1 MARNNQPT
9 NIRKYRKPL
18 NLNIGMLLFVAI
30 FFYVMICVFLSFG
43 NTRVSP
49 YEVREGSLATNYT
62 YRGFAVRDEQIVT
75 SPKSGYVNYYTK
87 EGGRVANGDLVYTID
102 ETGRL
107 TEYLEDAGMGE
118 NVLSANELATLRSDI
133 VNFTH
138 GFDEKEFLDT
148 YHFKFNLKN
157 TVLKLANSTMM
168 DGISTLADG
177 TNINEIVDFCYA
189 TTTGI
194 VSYWFDGYESF
205 DISTMLSEDLFNEKN
220 YESTQLMSNEIITE
234 GEPVYKVS
242 TNEIW
247 YILVPIDEALG
258 QELVAEEY
266 VKVRFLKNQYE
277 SWGET
282 ELVYGQDGKP
292 YLKLIFNN
300 SMLTFATDRFVEF
313 EMVLHDEVGLKIPN
327 SSIVNK
333 EFFLVPEEY
342 ITIGGSGES
351 GVIKESYSEDGTI
364 YTEFWETDIYS
375 YDEETKEY
383 YLDTDIL
390 ELGNK
395 LIKPN
400 SMDTYTISR
409 KASLIGVY
417 NMNKGYA
424 DFRQINIL
432 YQNEEYAIVK
442 SNTQYGLN
450 VYDYIVLDAASV
462 SDEQFIY

>member
-1 MARNNQPT
+1 MADRNQTT

-49 YEVREGSLATNYT
+49 YEVREGSLAANYT
-62 YRGFAVRDEQIVT
+62 YRGFAVRKEMVIT

-133 VNFTH
+133 VDFTQ
-138 GFDEKEFLDT
+138 GFDEKDFLDT

-157 TVLKLANSTMM
+157 TVLKLANSTIME
-168 DGISTLADG
+168 GITTLSG
-177 TNINEIVDFCYA
+177 GQNLNEIVDFCYA

-194 VSYWFDGYESF
+194 VTYWVDGYEDFQESSVSEEIF
-205 DISTMLSEDLFNEKN
+205 DEKK
-220 YESTQLMSNEIITE
+220 YEVKQFLNNEIVTQ
-234 GEPVYKVS
+234 GDPVYKVA
-242 TNEIW
+242 TDEVW
-247 YILVPIDEALG
+247 YILVPIEENLG
-258 QELVAEEY
+258 KELLAEEY

-277 SWGET
+277 SWGEV
-282 ELVYGQDGKP
+282 ELIYGQDGEP

-300 SMLTFATDRFVEF
+300 SMLTFAADRFIDF
-313 EMVLHDEVGLKIPN
+313 EIIMHDELGLKIPN
-327 SSIVNK
+327 SSIVNR
-333 EFFLVPEEY
+333 EFFLVPEGY
-342 ITIGGSGES
+342 ITVGADGKN

-364 YTEFWETDIYS
+364 YSEFWETDIYS
-375 YDEETKEY
+375 FDEETKEY
-383 YLDTDIL
+383 YLDTDVL

-395 LIKPN
+395 LIKPDG
-400 SMDTYTISR
+400 METYTISK

-450 VYDYIVLDAASV
+450 VYDYIVLDAAGV

>member
-1 MARNNQPT
+1 MADRSQTT
-9 NIRKYRKPL
+9 NIHKYRKPL
-18 NLNIGMLLFVAI
+18 NLNIGMLLFVAM
-30 FFYVMICVFLSFG
+30 FFYVLICVFLSIG

-49 YEVREGSLATNYT
+49 YEVREGSLAANYT
-62 YRGFAVRDEQIVT
+62 YRGFAVREEQVIS
-75 SPKSGYVNYYTK
+75 SPKAGYVNYYTK

-133 VNFTH
+133 VSFTR
-138 GFDEKEFLDT
+138 GFDEKDFLDT

-157 TVLKLANSTMM
+157 TVLKLANGTIME
-168 DGISTLADG
+168 GITSLSG
-177 TNINEIVDFCYA
+177 GENLNEIVDFCYA

-194 VSYWFDGYESF
+194 VSYWVDGYENFEESLVTEDIF
-205 DISTMLSEDLFNEKN
+205 DEKK
-220 YESTQLMSNEIITE
+220 YEAKHLLNNEIITE
-234 GEPVYKVS
+234 GDPVYKVS
-242 TNEIW
+242 TDEVW
-247 YILVPIDEALG
+247 YILVPIEETLG
-258 QELVAEEY
+258 KELVAEQY

-277 SWGET
+277 SWGEVA
-282 ELVYGQDGKP
+282 LIYGQDNKP

-300 SMLTFATDRFVEF
+300 SMLTFATERFVDF
-313 EMVLHDEVGLKIPN
+313 EIIMHDEVGLKIPN

-333 EFFLVPEEY
+333 EFFLVPEGY
-342 ITIGGSGES
+342 ITIGADGKS

-364 YTEFWETDIYS
+364 YSEFWETDIYS
-375 YDEETKEY
+375 YSEDTKEY

-395 LIKPN
+395 LIKPDG
-400 SMDTYTISR
+400 METYTISK

-450 VYDYIVLDAASV
+450 VYDYIVLDAAGV

>member
-1 MARNNQPT
+1 MASKNQPT

-30 FFYVMICVFLSFG
+30 FFYVMICVCLSFG

-49 YEVREGSLATNYT
+49 YEVREGSLASNYT
-62 YRGFAVRDEQIVT
+62 YRGFAVRDEQIIT
-75 SPKSGYVNYYTK
+75 SPKAGYVNYYTK

-118 NVLSANELATLRSDI
+118 NVLSDGELATLRSDI

-138 GFDEKEFLDT
+138 SFDEKDFLDT

-157 TVLKLANSTMM
+157 TVLKLANSTIME
-168 DGISTLADG
+168 GISSLSG
-177 TNINEIVDFCYA
+177 GENINEIVDFCYA

-194 VSYWFDGYESF
+194 VSYWFDGYEQF
-205 DISTMLSEDLFNEKN
+205 DASMISEEIFDEKN
-220 YESTQLMSNEIITE
+220 YEATQLMNNEIITQ
-234 GEPVYKVS
+234 GDPVYKVS
-242 TNEIW
+242 TDEVW
-247 YILVPIDEALG
+247 YILTPIEEALG

-266 VKVRFLKNQYE
+266 VKVRFLKNMYE
-277 SWGET
+277 SWGEVS
-282 ELVYGQDGKP
+282 LVYGEDKKP
-292 YLKLIFNN
+292 YLKLTFNN

-313 EMVLHDEVGLKIPN
+313 EIILHDEVGLKIPN

-333 EFFLVPEEY
+333 EFFLVPEAY
-342 ITIGGSGES
+342 ITVGGNGKS
-351 GVIKESYSEDGTI
+351 GVIKESYNEDGTI

-375 YDEETKEY
+375 FDEETKEY
-383 YLDTDIL
+383 YLDTEIL

-395 LIKPN
+395 LIMPN
-400 SMDTYTISR
+400 SMETYTISR

-450 VYDYIVLDAASV
+450 VYDYIVLDASSV

>member
-1 MARNNQPT
+1 MADRNQTT

-49 YEVREGSLATNYT
+49 YEVREGSLAANYT
-62 YRGFAVRDEQIVT
+62 YRGFAVRKEMVIT

-133 VNFTH
+133 VEFTH
-138 GFDEKEFLDT
+138 GFDEKDFLDT

-157 TVLKLANSTMM
+157 TVLKLANSTIME
-168 DGISTLADG
+168 GITTLSG
-177 TNINEIVDFCYA
+177 GQNLNEIVDFCYA

-194 VSYWFDGYESF
+194 VTYWVDGYEDFQESSVSEEIF
-205 DISTMLSEDLFNEKN
+205 DEKK
-220 YESTQLMSNEIITE
+220 YEVKQFLNNEIVTQ
-234 GEPVYKVS
+234 GDPVYKVA
-242 TNEIW
+242 TDEVW
-247 YILVPIDEALG
+247 YILVPIEENLG
-258 QELVAEEY
+258 KELLAEEY

-277 SWGET
+277 SWGEV
-282 ELVYGQDGKP
+282 ELIYGQDGES

-300 SMLTFATDRFVEF
+300 SMLTFAADRFIDF
-313 EMVLHDEVGLKIPN
+313 EIIMHDEVGLKIPN
-327 SSIVNK
+327 SSIVNR
-333 EFFLVPEEY
+333 EFFLVPEGY
-342 ITIGGSGES
+342 ITVGADGKN

-364 YTEFWETDIYS
+364 YSEFWETDIYS
-375 YDEETKEY
+375 FDEETKEY
-383 YLDTDIL
+383 YLDTDVL

-395 LIKPN
+395 LIKPDG
-400 SMDTYTISR
+400 METYTISK

-450 VYDYIVLDAASV
+450 VYDYIVLDAAGV

>member
-1 MARNNQPT
+1 MADRSQTT
-9 NIRKYRKPL
+9 NIHKYRKPL

-49 YEVREGSLATNYT
+49 YEVREGSLAANYT
-62 YRGFAVRDEQIVT
+62 YRGFAVREEQVIS
-75 SPKSGYVNYYTK
+75 SPKAGYVNYYTK

-133 VNFTH
+133 VSFTR
-138 GFDEKEFLDT
+138 GFDEKDFLDT

-157 TVLKLANSTMM
+157 TVLKLANGTIME
-168 DGISTLADG
+168 GITSLSG
-177 TNINEIVDFCYA
+177 GENLNEIVDFCYA

-194 VSYWFDGYESF
+194 VSYWVDGYENFEESLVTEDIF
-205 DISTMLSEDLFNEKN
+205 DEKK
-220 YESTQLMSNEIITE
+220 YEAKHLLNNEIITE
-234 GEPVYKVS
+234 GDPVYKVS
-242 TNEIW
+242 TDEVW
-247 YILVPIDEALG
+247 YILVPIEETLG
-258 QELVAEEY
+258 KELVAEQY

-277 SWGET
+277 SWGEVA
-282 ELVYGQDGKP
+282 LIYGQDNKP
-292 YLKLIFNN
+292 DLKLIFNN
-300 SMLTFATDRFVEF
+300 SMLTFATERFVDF
-313 EMVLHDEVGLKIPN
+313 EIIMHDEVGLKIPN

-333 EFFLVPEEY
+333 EFFLVPEGY
-342 ITIGGSGES
+342 ITIGADGKS

-364 YTEFWETDIYS
+364 YSEFWETDIYS
-375 YDEETKEY
+375 YSEDTKEY

-395 LIKPN
+395 LIKPDG
-400 SMDTYTISR
+400 METYTISK

-450 VYDYIVLDAASV
+450 VYDYIVLDAAGV

>member
-1 MARNNQPT
+1 MADRNQTT

-49 YEVREGSLATNYT
+49 YEVREGSLAANYT
-62 YRGFAVRDEQIVT
+62 YRGFAVRKEMVIT

-133 VNFTH
+133 VDFTQ
-138 GFDEKEFLDT
+138 GFDEKDFLDT

-157 TVLKLANSTMM
+157 TVLKLANSTIME
-168 DGISTLADG
+168 GITTLSG
-177 TNINEIVDFCYA
+177 GQNLNEIVDFCYA

-194 VSYWFDGYESF
+194 VTYWVDGYEDFQESSVSEEIF
-205 DISTMLSEDLFNEKN
+205 DEKK
-220 YESTQLMSNEIITE
+220 YEVKQFLNNEIVTQ
-234 GEPVYKVS
+234 GDPVYKVA
-242 TNEIW
+242 TDEVW
-247 YILVPIDEALG
+247 YILVPIEENLG
-258 QELVAEEY
+258 KELLAEEY

-277 SWGET
+277 SWGEV
-282 ELVYGQDGKP
+282 ELIYGQDGEP

-300 SMLTFATDRFVEF
+300 SMLTFAADRFIDF
-313 EMVLHDEVGLKIPN
+313 EIIMHDEVGLKIPN
-327 SSIVNK
+327 SSIVNR
-333 EFFLVPEEY
+333 EFFLVPEGY
-342 ITIGGSGES
+342 ITVGADGKN

-364 YTEFWETDIYS
+364 YSEFWETDIYS
-375 YDEETKEY
+375 FDEETKEY
-383 YLDTDIL
+383 YLDTDVL

-395 LIKPN
+395 LIKPDG
-400 SMDTYTISR
+400 METYTISK

-450 VYDYIVLDAASV
+450 VYDYIVLDAAGV